1 MYRIAVFFLFL
12 AFQSNAQLLSGTA
25 VDEGRL
31 ILANPIFIQEG
42 TIDGWATF
50 ELAINRNGKVTSA
63 KIVETNLKRT
73 TAKMQIRDY
82 LMTLK
87 FTPGPHYPKFHH
99 AKVKITLYKSID
111 D

>member
-1 MYRIAVFFLFL
+1 MYKIAVFFLFL

-73 TAKMQIRDY
+73 KNH
-82 LMTLK
+82 
-87 FTPGPHYPKFHH
+87 F
-99 AKVKITLYKSID
+99 
-111 D
+111 